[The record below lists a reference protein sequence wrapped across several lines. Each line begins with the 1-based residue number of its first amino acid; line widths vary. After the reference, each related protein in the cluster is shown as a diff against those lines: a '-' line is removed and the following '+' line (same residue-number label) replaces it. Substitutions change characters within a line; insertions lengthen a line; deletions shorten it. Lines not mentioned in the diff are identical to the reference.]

1 MWTPIGRLLDA
12 YYLPNIY
19 AFTPSNCRMGGIG
32 GTHSKRAYHLG
43 NGDGI
48 PFENATQ
55 VTEFDV
61 DGSFVTV
68 PGSALFDDDTQFD
81 TGSEFQPFVHL
92 QPLDTEWVETTSTTV
107 AVFTTPTASVQGESL
122 NPLAHVS
129 EETFVT
135 EDGGEYLEASG
146 ILEESGLGTDL
157 SWVIPPAAVGSRSS
171 TLFDQTTPLW
181 SYLGLVEDGAGDVR
195 TLLVHVSK
203 VSLDDEVAFG
213 VGVQHRTFWADGSDD
228 AVRSIV
234 DELGSRSVDDMV
246 GDDDEA
252 LVTQTGIDASASH
265 VASVLDAVERS

>member
-1 MWTPIGRLLDA
+1 
-12 YYLPNIY
+12 
-19 AFTPSNCRMGGIG
+19 MGGIG
-32 GTHSKRAYHLG
+32 GIHSKRAYHLG
-43 NGDGI
+43 DGDGI
-48 PFENATQ
+48 PFESATQ

-81 TGSEFQPFVHL
+81 TDSEFQPFVHL
-92 QPLDTEWVETTSTTV
+92 QPLDTEWVERTSTTV

-135 EDGGEYLEASG
+135 EDGGKYLDESG
-146 ILEESGLGTDL
+146 ILEESGIGTGL

-171 TLFDQTTPLW
+171 TLFDQTTPLL

-195 TLLVHVSK
+195 TLLVHISK
-203 VSLDDEVAFG
+203 GSFDDEVAFG
-213 VGVQHRTFWADGSDD
+213 VGVQHRNLWTDGSDD
-228 AVRSIV
+228 AVRSII

-246 GDDDEA
+246 GDDEA